1 VSSSAK
7 AFIWEQGYATYLRMG
22 SALVSVGGGGQA
34 QTASPTGNAVTT
46 SQEELD
52 QVIVRGGPKA
62 LAALRQ
68 EMIRLEERYFER
80 YNELN
85 TVDDFDVHCDA
96 ETSAG
101 TKLKRRRCQAN
112 YMRDALAAEGAGHL
126 EFLKKHD
133 PRKAP
138 AAGQLSIPGAP
149 PQEQTLMGSLPQPA
163 IMDIEIRRKEYQ
175 QNLIDVSKK
184 HPELAKMLSDLSG
197 LNKRYE
203 AIQRSRR

>member
-1 VSSSAK
+1 MQRICVWAVIFFLSTCVAGLSRAQEVSPA
-7 AFIWEQGYATYLRMG
+7 
-22 SALVSVGGGGQA
+22 VGG
-34 QTASPTGNAVTT
+34 VTT

-85 TVDDFDVHCDA
+85 TIDDFDVHCDA

-112 YMRDALAAEGAGHL
+112 YMRDALAAEAQGHL
-126 EFLKKHD
+126 EFIKKNDNRKEASERALAGLPPAD
-133 PRKAP
+133 PTV
-138 AAGQLSIPGAP
+138 I
-149 PQEQTLMGSLPQPA
+149 GSLPQPA
-163 IMDIEIRRKEYQ
+163 VVDIEILRKNYQ

-184 HPELAKMLSDLSG
+184 DPELTKMLSDLSG